1 MMTEPITRDLGG
13 PIQLDALMFGQ
24 PERLSPYLIP
34 GSEPVLVDPGPASA
48 AGRVI
53 AALDYLGVDD
63 LGAIL
68 LTHIHLD
75 HAGGAGVL
83 AERYPGCRVM
93 IHERVAGLLADPE
106 PLLESVKSVWGERT
120 EELFGRPVPVAGER
134 IMPLADRDR
143 LGFGENELEAIS
155 TPGHTRAHMAFL
167 DHGSGS
173 LFSGDAVGIQ
183 LPGSPTL
190 RPSTPPSDFSTDS
203 ALDSIERLSAL
214 DAEQVLLPH
223 FGPAGQEPTELMEI
237 ARTALIEWHEAF
249 LRLRETASDELE
261 LERLMNAAVEG
272 GLEKVGPETRRG
284 FEAVNPVWL
293 NIAGLRGEV
302 EREESRGKSGD

>member
-1 MMTEPITRDLGG
+1 MTKPIARGLGG

-34 GSEPVLVDPGPASA
+34 GSRPVLVDPGPASA
-48 AGRVI
+48 AGEVI
-53 AALDYLGVDD
+53 AALGSLGVDD

-83 AERYPGCRVM
+83 ADRYPECQVL

-106 PLLESVKSVWGERT
+106 PLVESVKSVWGEQT
-120 EELFGRPVPVAGER
+120 EDLFGRPTPVPSEKIV
-134 IMPLADRDR
+134 PLADRDR
-143 LGFGENELEAIS
+143 LSFGENELEAIS

-173 LFSGDAVGIQ
+173 LFCGDAVGVQ
-183 LPGSPTL
+183 LPGSSAL

-203 ALDSIERLSAL
+203 ALDSIERLSGL

-223 FGPAGQEPTELMEI
+223 FGPAGQKPAELMEM
-237 ARTALIEWHEAF
+237 ARAALIEWRETF
-249 LRLRETASDELE
+249 LRLRGTASDELE

-272 GLEKVGPETRRG
+272 GLERVGPETRRG

-293 NIAGLRGEV
+293 NLAGLRGEI
-302 EREESRGKSGD
+302 EREESRRKSGD